1 MEKTYT
7 FIYAPDGAQVEAASA
22 KTATVTRKGAEISI
36 CSPKGQNLTCEQVEK
51 CSEQLTSWLVARK
64 KMAVP
69 NDGTHGTYCNS
80 DPKVFSATAPEKVS
94 LSEECGD
101 IIASAFGEWLRDFHF
116 DKNGDG
122 KGAKAGTPKKDKPEG
137 KSEPKGKPEG
147 KPENKPEGK
156 PESKPE
162 GKPESKPEGKPENK
176 PEGKPEN
183 KPEKAP
189 SRKFFWELTEAERA
203 DDFDA
208 KVEKYLKRYSEE

>member
-101 IIASAFGEWLRDFHF
+101 IIASAFGEWLKDFHL
-116 DKNGDG
+116 DKNGEP
-122 KGAKAGTPKKDKPEG
+122 KGAKTGTPKKDKPEG
-137 KSEPKGKPEG
+137 K
-147 KPENKPEGK
+147 
-156 PESKPE
+156 PES
-162 GKPESKPEGKPENK
+162 K

-203 DDFDA
+203 DDFDT

>member
-7 FIYAPDGAQVEAASA
+7 FHFAPDGAQVEAASA
-22 KTATVTRKGAEISI
+22 KTATVTRRGAEISI
-36 CSPKGQNLTCEQVEK
+36 SSPKSRNLTREQANK
-51 CSEQLTSWLVARK
+51 CSEQLTEWLIARE

-94 LSEECGD
+94 LSEECGK
-101 IIASAFGEWLRDFHF
+101 IIASAFGEWLKDFHF
-116 DKNGDG
+116 DKNGDT
-122 KGAKAGTPKKDKPEG
+122 KGVKTGTPKKDEAKDKSEGKPED
-137 KSEPKGKPEG
+137 KPEG
-147 KPENKPEGK
+147 KPED
-156 PESKPE
+156 
-162 GKPESKPEGKPENK
+162 
-176 PEGKPEN
+176 

-208 KVEKYLKRYSEE
+208 KVEKYLKRYSE

>member
-36 CSPKGQNLTCEQVEK
+36 CSPKGQNLTREQAAK
-51 CSEQLTSWLVARK
+51 CGEQLSSWLVARE

-69 NDGTHGTYCNS
+69 NDGTHGTYYNS

-94 LSEECGD
+94 LSEECGK
-101 IIASAFGEWLRDFHF
+101 IIASAFGEWLKDFHF

-137 KSEPKGKPEG
+137 KPG
-147 KPENKPEGK
+147 NKPEGK

-162 GKPESKPEGKPENK
+162 GKPEPKDKPET
-176 PEGKPEN
+176 
-183 KPEKAP
+183 P
-189 SRKFFWELTEAERA
+189 SRKFFWEHSEAERA